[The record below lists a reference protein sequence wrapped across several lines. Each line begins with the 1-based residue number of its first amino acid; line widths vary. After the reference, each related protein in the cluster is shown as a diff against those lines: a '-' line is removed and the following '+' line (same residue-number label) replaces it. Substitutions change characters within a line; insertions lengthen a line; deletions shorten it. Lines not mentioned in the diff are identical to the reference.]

1 MGMAV
6 TLETVAIVAAASN
19 VAFVAV
25 VPFLALAALRVLNG
39 QRGKQQEG
47 MLVCTIYTIYT
58 SRPLVFP
65 NFPNMVVRIIG
76 GLYIAQGCLRR
87 NSQKNISFYCSSPKG
102 K

>member
-6 TLETVAIVAAASN
+6 TLETVAIVAAASS
-19 VAFVAV
+19 VAFVVV
-25 VPFLALAALRVLNG
+25 VPFLALAALQVLND

-65 NFPNMVVRIIG
+65 NFPNIKI
-76 GLYIAQGCLRR
+76 QGQVEV
-87 NSQKNISFYCSSPKG
+87 S
-102 K
+102 